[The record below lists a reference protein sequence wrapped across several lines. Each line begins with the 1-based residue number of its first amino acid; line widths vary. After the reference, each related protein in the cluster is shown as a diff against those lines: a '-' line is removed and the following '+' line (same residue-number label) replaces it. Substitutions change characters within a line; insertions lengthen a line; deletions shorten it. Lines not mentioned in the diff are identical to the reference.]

1 MRPRKQVLVL
11 IATLLAMHFSLAVHF
26 SLAAHF
32 CLAADFSMAGETLS
46 MHKPIDNTADAKTT
60 NRNEPD
66 ATPAFGKLQLIGGDV
81 YRGEF
86 SKNENP
92 NGELTWRSPAFVSD
106 LIVPWNAVDNILQ
119 APPKQLRPG
128 SASGDNFIIELQN
141 GEALTGKVSNISE
154 QSVDVD
160 SELAGKKQIPLNSVR
175 SILRAFPKTESD
187 AGELKMADWK
197 QLAPPMK
204 KGGRGNWF
212 DSAGSYDTETAGTVI
227 SQSINFP
234 DLANIDINVA
244 WQSNTPNWILQIGE
258 PRKLEIHA
266 RKLENRN
273 TLSVTMLVEDD
284 TTADIATAQ
293 LPMDSS
299 NALTLQVLCDSVR
312 GRLVVMHNGNAIAQL
327 RLNKSLRLTGRQSI
341 LFTNNVSGRLSLRS
355 LKIYRSVFS
364 SPVVPNQGKDVSET
378 GNINSPETLLQNGQT
393 YLGKPIGFDTSD
405 STFGFESTVE
415 TLGRV
420 TLSQVDR
427 IEFPPTAIPATQAAT
442 KKLYSV
448 QLWSGERFV
457 GQTISIQSNQLL
469 ISLDELKASVRL
481 PLGEVMTIGQNGA
494 NKTEP
499 AANEDSE
506 ELQLR
511 FVSPWGVSFGRIIAM
526 DASNAEQSGKPPF
539 HTLNWKPSKALL
551 PVALA
556 AGVTGTIEP
565 IATKGKIEKPKPKTN
580 SEFGRTLEKDEP
592 SLFLKSGDCFAAE
605 IQGLQ
610 DGELFFKSSL
620 FSAIKIE
627 AALVRGVRKLAY
639 SGTETMEKVSRKR
652 LLTLPRSQRNNPPT
666 HLVVSRDGDAIRGQ
680 LQSMDVDDIT
690 LQVRGED
697 RKIQM
702 KNVAEIIWLLDAPEI
717 VPPGK
722 TASTD
727 AGAGA
732 NDKNGVEQ
740 PALHGDLNCQAL
752 DTSGTRISIIPDQ
765 VAGSILHGQHPQ
777 LGPCQVDLSKISKLV
792 LGDAIVADTKQN
804 RFEKWRLE
812 NALDPKFVNDLDS
825 PEAEG
830 DAPNS
835 AARSNLID
843 NAAPDFE
850 LNKLDG
856 APLKLSSL
864 KGRIVVL
871 DFWATWCGPCVA
883 SLPKI
888 TELGQEYKGANVD
901 VIAVNIEEN
910 AAVVKSFLEKM
921 KINPVVVL
929 DADGTVA
936 KSYQATAIPQ
946 TVIIDREGKVKHVF
960 VGGGGATE
968 AKIRESLDEMINIKL

>member
-11 IATLLAMHFSLAVHF
+11 IATLLAVHF

-32 CLAADFSMAGETLS
+32 SMAGETLN
-46 MHKPIDNTADAKTT
+46 MYKPSENTANAKTA
-60 NRNEPD
+60 NSSEPD
-66 ATPAFGKLQLIGGDV
+66 STPAFGKLQLIGGDV

-92 NGELTWRSPAFVSD
+92 NGELIWRSPAFVSD
-106 LIVPWNAVDNILQ
+106 LTVPWNAVESILQ
-119 APPKQLRPG
+119 APPKQLRPA

-227 SQSINFP
+227 SQSIDFP

-273 TLSVTMLVEDD
+273 TLSVTMLVEDE

-327 RLNKSLRLTGRQSI
+327 RLNKSLRLTGRQSV

-364 SPVVPNQGKDVSET
+364 SPVVPNQGKEVAET

-393 YLGKPIGFDTSD
+393 YLGKPIGFDTSN

-420 TLSQVDR
+420 ALSQVDR
-427 IEFPPTAIPATQAAT
+427 IEFPPSAIPSTQAAT

-481 PLGEVMTIGQNGA
+481 PLGEVMTIGQNGT
-494 NKTEP
+494 NKTDP

-526 DASNAEQSGKPPF
+526 DASNAEQSGKPSF
-539 HTLNWKPSKALL
+539 HTLNWKPTKAML

-610 DGELFFKSSL
+610 DGELLFNSAL
-620 FSAIKIE
+620 FSANKID

-639 SGTETMEKVSRKR
+639 SGTETMEKGSRKR
-652 LLTLPRSQRNNPPT
+652 LLTLPRSQRSNPPT

-722 TASTD
+722 TTAT
-727 AGAGA
+727 GADTS
-732 NDKNGVEQ
+732 DKNAVATPPE
-740 PALHGDLNCQAL
+740 LNGDLNCQAL
-752 DTSGTRISIIPDQ
+752 DTSGTRISILPDQ
-765 VAGSILHGQHPQ
+765 VVGSILHGQHPQ

-792 LGDAIVADTKQN
+792 LGDAIAADTKQN

-830 DAPNS
+830 DAQNG
-835 AARSNLID
+835 AARSNLIN

-888 TELGQEYKGANVD
+888 TELGQEYKGADVD

-910 AAVVKSFLEKM
+910 AATVKSFLERI
-921 KINPVVVL
+921 KISPLVVL
-929 DADGTVA
+929 DADGSVA